1 MPPHRE
7 TPVATLTAVEAIPF
21 LLPYRHAP
29 AFASGRVSGADNV
42 LVRVHTDGGL
52 TGQAEAQ
59 PRPYTYGETQGSIV
73 AAVREWLAPRLRG
86 LDASDTGRA
95 YEVCAGLSAN
105 NCARAAIDVALW
117 DLRGQLAG
125 ESCWSVLG
133 GSGDPVTVAYM
144 LSLDEPAAMA
154 AHAVEM
160 HERHGI
166 ATFKVKV
173 GRDPQVDVEAT
184 RRVREAL
191 PGAHLYVDANRGW
204 SVTQALEAGEALIEL
219 GVRAIEEPIAI
230 DDHAG
235 RRRLAERWAVPL
247 AGDESCI
254 SREAVE
260 RALAEGAVG
269 QVAVKAARTG
279 FTESARIVALCRTQR
294 VPALAA
300 SQYEGAIGTLAT
312 LACAGAFPD
321 LRARPVEAGNF
332 LDLEADLCEVPPVID
347 GRLRVPDEPGLGI
360 HVDED
365 RLTAHRVEV

>member
-1 MPPHRE
+1 MPPD
-7 TPVATLTAVEAIPF
+7 PPPATITAVEAIPF

-29 AFASGRVSGADNV
+29 AFASGTVPGADNV

-73 AAVREWLAPRLRG
+73 AAIRESLAPLLLG
-86 LDASDTGRA
+86 LDPTDTPGAHELR
-95 YEVCAGLSAN
+95 AGLAAN

-125 ESCWSVLG
+125 RSCWSLLG
-133 GSGDPVTVAYM
+133 GSGGPVSVAYM

-173 GRDPQVDVEAT
+173 GRDPPVDVEAT

-191 PGAHLYVDANRGW
+191 PHARLYVDANRGW
-204 SVTQALEAGEALIEL
+204 SVEQALEAGQALIEL
-219 GVRAIEEPIAI
+219 GVTAIEEPIAA
-230 DDHAG
+230 DDHEG
-235 RRRLAERWAVPL
+235 RSLLAERWTVPL

-260 RALAEGAVG
+260 RALAAGAVG
-269 QVAVKAARTG
+269 QVGVKAARTG
-279 FTESARIVALCRTQR
+279 FTESAQIVALCRAR
-294 VPALAA
+294 GVPAVAA

-321 LRARPVEAGNF
+321 LAARPVEAGNF

-347 GRLRVPDEPGLGI
+347 GKLRVPDEPGLGI
-360 HVDED
+360 HIDED